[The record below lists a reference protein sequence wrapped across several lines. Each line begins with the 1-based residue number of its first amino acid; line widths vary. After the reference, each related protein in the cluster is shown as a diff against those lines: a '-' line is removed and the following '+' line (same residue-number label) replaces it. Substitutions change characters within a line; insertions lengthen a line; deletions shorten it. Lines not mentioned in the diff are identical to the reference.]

1 MGDVSVMRFAAVLLL
16 TMATLAHA
24 EPERWHRVVGLLEY
38 LEGDY
43 ANALSTGDQGELEE
57 QRGFADEVM
66 KQLAAAGP
74 EGEPYVARAKQI
86 QADISAS
93 KAAPE
98 VTTQCGSLARAIVL
112 DQALVRAP
120 KQVPSLEGGK
130 AEFEKACA
138 SCHGVE
144 GKADTEV
151 AKQLDPPP
159 ANFHDAARMSTLTP
173 YKVFN
178 TTSFGIPGTAMAGF
192 SSTPEEVRWAQAF
205 HVFTLRQ
212 AKCDHTPPTVGLV
225 ELATS
230 TDVQLAE
237 KYGAAE
243 VACLRRVMPKPRTD
257 TLALAQ
263 SGLDDALTKY
273 GKGDFDG
280 ARQAVVDAYLVGLEP
295 MEPLLRARDPRLVA
309 ELETAFTRTRLA
321 AQDQKFFEAEVLQT
335 RALLTKAAE
344 GSSAS
349 TFWSV
354 FIAALLILLREGFE
368 AVVVVGALLAVLKKM
383 QAPGLARVVNAG
395 WVSALIAGALA
406 FLFGQAFFAG
416 ANREWMESVVSLV
429 AVGFLLYAALWLN
442 ARANMSKFMGELRG
456 KMTAAIGAGST
467 FGLFFISF
475 SSVGRES
482 LETALFLQGLA
493 IDSREGV
500 AWGAGAGLVG
510 LLGLVVMVR
519 TVGFKLPMKTLFTA
533 STVMLVAT
541 AVMLLGKGLHGLQ
554 ELGVLPLRPLPFI
567 QLDLFGIFPDAISL
581 LPQVA
586 LALAPFAWKWFE
598 QRRVLAAATA
608 STMK

>member
-1 MGDVSVMRFAAVLLL
+1 
-16 TMATLAHA
+16 
-24 EPERWHRVVGLLEY
+24 
-38 LEGDY
+38 
-43 ANALSTGDQGELEE
+43 LSTGDQGELEE
-57 QRGFADEVM
+57 QRGFADEVL

-120 KQVPSLEGGK
+120 KQVPSLEVGK

-144 GKADTEV
+144 GKADTDV

-257 TLALAQ
+257 TQ
-263 SGLDDALTKY
+263 RT
-273 GKGDFDG
+273 
-280 ARQAVVDAYLVGLEP
+280 ARSRSPPSASLSA
-295 MEPLLRARDPRLVA
+295 AIRLIA
-309 ELETAFTRTRLA
+309 
-321 AQDQKFFEAEVLQT
+321 QT
-335 RALLTKAAE
+335 RAAALPAATS
-344 GSSAS
+344 SSAPSLPWWVTLPS
-349 TFWSV
+349 TRQTWPARNTRFPV
-354 FIAALLILLREGFE
+354 IA
-368 AVVVVGALLAVLKKM
+368 
-383 QAPGLARVVNAG
+383 N
-395 WVSALIAGALA
+395 
-406 FLFGQAFFAG
+406 
-416 ANREWMESVVSLV
+416 
-429 AVGFLLYAALWLN
+429 
-442 ARANMSKFMGELRG
+442 
-456 KMTAAIGAGST
+456 
-467 FGLFFISF
+467 
-475 SSVGRES
+475 GR
-482 LETALFLQGLA
+482 
-493 IDSREGV
+493 
-500 AWGAGAGLVG
+500 
-510 LLGLVVMVR
+510 
-519 TVGFKLPMKTLFTA
+519 
-533 STVMLVAT
+533 
-541 AVMLLGKGLHGLQ
+541 
-554 ELGVLPLRPLPFI
+554 
-567 QLDLFGIFPDAISL
+567 
-581 LPQVA
+581 
-586 LALAPFAWKWFE
+586 
-598 QRRVLAAATA
+598 
-608 STMK
+608 